1 MKIGIVG
8 AECCGKSTLS
18 TALSTALQER
28 YGSATSVSEY
38 LREWC
43 EQHGRSPQ
51 AHEQA
56 HLASTQATRIRQAQ
70 SRCVVADT
78 TPLVT
83 AVYSDVLFRDTSLYP
98 GAVAFQRTLDIT
110 LLTCLDLP
118 WVADGTLRDGPA
130 MQQRIDAQLREV
142 LLAHRL
148 PFATVYGIG
157 PQRLNAALQAIDHAD
172 AARRAQLSNASGPGW
187 TWVCDTCSDAECEHR
202 LFSRLTQGAS
212 VRV

>member
-18 TALSTALQER
+18 AALNTALQVR
-28 YGSATSVSEY
+28 YHSVTSVTEY

-43 EQHGRSPQ
+43 VQHGRSPQ

-56 HLASTQATRIRQAQ
+56 HVANMQATRIQQAQ
-70 SRCVVADT
+70 TRCVIADT

-83 AVYSDVLFRDTSLYP
+83 AVYSDVLFQDPSLYP
-98 GAVAFQRTLDIT
+98 RAVAFQRTLNIT
-110 LLTCLDLP
+110 LLACLDLP

-130 MQQRIDAQLREV
+130 MQQRIDARLREM
-142 LLAHRL
+142 LLAHQL
-148 PFATVYGIG
+148 PFATVYGTG
-157 PQRLNAALQAIDHAD
+157 PQRVHAALQAIDHAD
-172 AARRAQLSNASGPGW
+172 AVRRAQLPRATGPAW

-202 LFSRLTQGAS
+202 LFSRLTQDAS